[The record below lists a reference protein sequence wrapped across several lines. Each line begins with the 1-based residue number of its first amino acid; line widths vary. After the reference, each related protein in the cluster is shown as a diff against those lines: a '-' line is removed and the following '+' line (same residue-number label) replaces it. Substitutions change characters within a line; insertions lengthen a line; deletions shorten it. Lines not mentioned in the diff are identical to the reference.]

1 VAVAAKAEALA
12 VEPDARRGI
21 WLMLVGLL
29 LFSILNGV
37 VKAQTELFPVVQ
49 ILLFRNLFALVPLA
63 IAIGWFAGW
72 GSLRTRHLPLH
83 LLHAVLVSGA
93 IGLIFAGYQ
102 RLPLADATAIN
113 FAAPLIVTALS
124 APLLRE
130 PVSRAKWAA
139 VAVGFA
145 GVMVMVQPGGDVMR
159 PGALYSLAGTA
170 LGAGG
175 VLLARHLSRHD
186 PTLTIVFLFMALSSA
201 MMLPLVP
208 AVWVTPTPLQLAG
221 LIAMG
226 LASGGAQYMTTRAL
240 FHAPAAT
247 IAPINYT
254 KMIWALLIG
263 FLAFGDWPGPVVLAG
278 STLVLASTWVVY
290 RGAGRRPVA
299 ATTQAATAPV
309 ETPVEAP
316 VEATAPPPPPR

>member
-1 VAVAAKAEALA
+1 MAVAAAIA
-12 VEPDARRGI
+12 EPDGRRGI
-21 WLMLVGLL
+21 VLMLVGLL

-49 ILLFRNLFALVPLA
+49 IMLFRNTFAMVPLA
-63 IAIGWFAGW
+63 IAIAWFAGW
-72 GSLRTRHLPLH
+72 NSLRSERLPLH
-83 LLHAVLVSGA
+83 MLHAVLVSGA

-130 PVSRAKWAA
+130 PVGWVKWAA
-139 VAVGFA
+139 VIVGFG
-145 GVMVMVQPGGDVMR
+145 GVLVMAQPGGDVVR
-159 PGALYSLAGTA
+159 EGALYSFCGTA
-170 LGAGG
+170 LGACGL
-175 VLLARHLSRHD
+175 LLARHLSRHD
-186 PTLTIVFLFMALSSA
+186 PTLTIVFLFMALSAA
-201 MMLPLVP
+201 MMVPLVP

-247 IAPINYT
+247 IAPMNYT

-263 FLAFGDWPGPVVLAG
+263 FFAFGDWPGPVVLVG
-278 STLVLASTWVVY
+278 SALVLASTWVVY
-290 RGAGRRPVA
+290 RSEARVCRRAQTVA
-299 ATTQAATAPV
+299 EPGGTVT
-309 ETPVEAP
+309 
-316 VEATAPPPPPR
+316 PPPPR

>member
-1 VAVAAKAEALA
+1 MATADPANAADPVLPAPTQ
-12 VEPDARRGI
+12 PDGRRGI
-21 WLMLVGLL
+21 LLMLVGLL

-49 ILLFRNLFALVPLA
+49 IMFFRNAFAMIPLA
-63 IAIGWFAGW
+63 MVIMWFGGWRR
-72 GSLRTRHLPLH
+72 LRTRMPAWH
-83 LLHAVLVSGA
+83 LLHAGLMSAA

-130 PVSRAKWAA
+130 AVGWVKWVA
-139 VAVGFA
+139 VGVGFA
-145 GVMVMVQPGGDVMR
+145 GVMFMVQPGGDVIR
-159 PGALYSLAGTA
+159 PGALYSLAGTVLSA
-170 LGAGG
+170 GA
-175 VLLARHLSRHD
+175 VLITRHLSKHD
-186 PTLTIVFLFMALSSA
+186 STMTIVFAFMGLSSA
-201 MMLPLVP
+201 MVLPLLP
-208 AVWVTPTPLQLAG
+208 AVWVTPTPWQLAG

-247 IAPINYT
+247 IAPMNYT

-263 FLAFGDWPGPVVLAG
+263 FFAFGDWPGPVVLAG
-278 STLVLASTWVVY
+278 SALVLASTWVVY
-290 RGAGRRPVA
+290 RSEGRARRA
-299 ATTQAATAPV
+299 L
-309 ETPVEAP
+309 
-316 VEATAPPPPPR
+316 RL

>member
-1 VAVAAKAEALA
+1 MAVAAPV
-12 VEPDARRGI
+12 VEPDGRRGI
-21 WLMLVGLL
+21 VLMLVGLL

-49 ILLFRNLFALVPLA
+49 IMFFRNVFAMVPLA
-63 IAIGWFAGW
+63 AVFFWAAGW
-72 GSLRTRHLPLH
+72 RSLRTAKPHWH
-83 LLHAVLVSGA
+83 LLHAVMVSAA

-130 PVSRAKWAA
+130 PVGWVKWVA
-139 VAVGFA
+139 VGVGFA
-145 GVMVMVQPGGDVMR
+145 GVMFMVQPGGDVVR
-159 PGALYSLAGTA
+159 EGALYSLVGTM
-170 LGAGG
+170 LGACG
-175 VLLARHLSRHD
+175 VLIARHLSKHD
-186 PTLTIVFLFMALSSA
+186 STLTIVFLFMALSSV

-240 FHAPAAT
+240 YHAPAAT
-247 IAPINYT
+247 IAPMNYT

-263 FLAFGDWPGPVVLAG
+263 FFAFGDWPGPVVLAG
-278 STLVLASTWVVY
+278 SALVLASTWVVY
-290 RGAGRRPVA
+290 RSEGRRRS
-299 ATTQAATAPV
+299 TTG
-309 ETPVEAP
+309 
-316 VEATAPPPPPR
+316 